1 MTILVKYIKPFL
13 QFKPNSPILP
23 STQPHDMD
31 TTEFDIEFLT
41 QKLSD
46 NPQSPLFARLADLYI
61 AKEQI
66 TEALQ
71 LCEDGVKTHPQ
82 YYAGYVVLGKTHLA
96 LKEYSKARSAFERAQ
111 DLLPFNHAITKLV
124 ASVPD
129 KPDESTRTTD
139 ENYFAPSP
147 DQQQPVEETETAL
160 QVQEQVENVQQSAVP
175 QFESPTAEEMGFT
188 QSVEEIDSAVTS
200 EQQIASPPMG
210 KTVPTFDEYFAQNQ
224 SQVSA
229 GTVST
234 LDEYLGGTAPSP
246 IQQSEDVTGTPA
258 PVIKEPSSLPEE
270 SVTPQAHEEPEVV
283 FSSPEQAQLFA
294 EMRGEQTAEESST
307 GSSSDIGDL
316 AEKLRNA
323 ERIVPEEN
331 YQPQSMSNEETQ
343 SYESEMVTPT
353 LAEIYASQGEYNA
366 AIQAYEILIFSQPAK
381 APEFQKRI
389 QELQQKQME
398 KDGLI

>member
-1 MTILVKYIKPFL
+1 
-13 QFKPNSPILP
+13 
-23 STQPHDMD
+23 MD

-46 NPQSPLFARLADLYI
+46 NPQSPLFARLADLYG
-61 AKEQI
+61 AKEQ
-66 TEALQ
+66 TVEALQ
-71 LCEDGVKTHPQ
+71 LCEEGVKTHPQ

-96 LKEYSKARSAFERAQ
+96 LREYSKARSAFERAQ
-111 DLLPFNHAITKLV
+111 DLSPFNHAITKLV

-147 DQQQPVEETETAL
+147 EQQQPEERTQTEL
-160 QVQEQVENVQQSAVP
+160 QVQEQAEIIPQSAEP

-188 QSVEEIDSAVTS
+188 QSVEEIDSAVAS
-200 EQQIASPPMG
+200 EQQIAAPPTG

-224 SQVSA
+224 SQVGA

-234 LDEYLGGTAPSP
+234 LDEYLGGTAPAP
-246 IQQSEDVTGTPA
+246 IQQNEYVAETPA
-258 PVIKEPSSLPEE
+258 PVVSEPASLPEE
-270 SVTPQAHEEPEVV
+270 NVTLQAHEEPEVV

-294 EMRGEQTAEESST
+294 EMRGEPTAEETSA

-316 AEKLRNA
+316 AEKLQNA
-323 ERIVPEEN
+323 ERIVPEED
-331 YQPQSMSNEETQ
+331 YQPQSVSNEETQ

-366 AIQAYEILIFSQPAK
+366 AIQAYEILMFSLPAK